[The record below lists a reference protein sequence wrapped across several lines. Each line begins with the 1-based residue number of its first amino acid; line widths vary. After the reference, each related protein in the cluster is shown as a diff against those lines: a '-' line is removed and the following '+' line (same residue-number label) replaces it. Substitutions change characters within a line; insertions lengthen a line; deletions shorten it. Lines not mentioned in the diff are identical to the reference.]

1 MATIKSGTTTLE
13 LSPGKVTLITIKRNK
28 AEAERLKAVSKP
40 NPQEEY
46 KRTFELLARFPQLA
60 EFMTASGELNAETVK
75 REAERLGTEGEAR
88 EFIVSQL
95 RSLAAMNPDVALA
108 LFFPPLSLQAD
119 EATLTVC
126 IDVLKKT
133 YSPDGLNKKEIALL
147 ESDISSDFW
156 QNVESDG
163 VIDYCQK
170 FWEQSK

>member
-1 MATIKSGTTTLE
+1 MAIIKSGNTTIDV
-13 LSPGKVTLITIKRNK
+13 SAGKVTLITIKRNK
-28 AEAERLKAVSKP
+28 ELAERLKAASKP
-40 NPQEEY
+40 DAQAEY
-46 KRTFELLARFPQLA
+46 KRTFELLQRFPQLA
-60 EFMTASGELNAETVK
+60 EFMTASGDLNSDTIK
-75 REAERLGTEGEAR
+75 REAERLGGEGEAR

-108 LFFPPLSLQAD
+108 LFFPPLSLRAD
-119 EATLTVC
+119 EETLTVC

-147 ESDISSDFW
+147 ESEITSDFW